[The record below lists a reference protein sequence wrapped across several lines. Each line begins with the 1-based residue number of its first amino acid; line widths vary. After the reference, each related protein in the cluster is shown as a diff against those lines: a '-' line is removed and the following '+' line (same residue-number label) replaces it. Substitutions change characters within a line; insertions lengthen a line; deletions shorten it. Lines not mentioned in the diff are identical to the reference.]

1 MKKILLILL
10 ITALILCIVGCR
22 EADAETE
29 LKFEK
34 TYYGDGGGVYTA
46 VIVDPETGVNY
57 LFHKGG
63 YGGGMTPRYNA
74 DGTLYVSE
82 VE

>member
-10 ITALILCIVGCR
+10 ITALILRVTGCASKVQTVGLGGTTRIV
-22 EADAETE
+22 
-29 LKFEK
+29 
-34 TYYGDGGGVYTA
+34 
-46 VIVDPETGVNY
+46 VDEETGVNY
-57 LFHKGG
+57 IFHTFSDIGC
-63 YGGGMTPRYNA
+63 GMSPRYNA